1 MASRLTACAAQ
12 PVGEVWKSIG
22 VGVCVKAATHP
33 SLMSGLPQP
42 LVTSGALSRRVA
54 GEVSDMSV

>member
-1 MASRLTACAAQ
+1 MSAPATPAMASRLTACAAQ

-33 SLMSGLPQP
+33 LLMTGSP
-42 LVTSGALSRRVA
+42 
-54 GEVSDMSV
+54 